1 MDSPTRH
8 RACVDCYQGNSVD
21 IEPHLPNYTPHSW
34 ISLHHKWSPCSFKP
48 APASGSLQLFPRPAG
63 LAVDESRKSGL
74 LLFLHLVYPL
84 SSDLATRALLPNF
97 TKGNSLGVAHPA
109 GRASSELHHHTR
121 PLSLFD
127 LERRKPEHPSRKTMA
142 SFMSNFFPGGR
153 DKTQG
158 EADPRPGTPTKR
170 NSFLTPTSTPQ
181 GSPSKKMAPPG
192 AHDLPAAFESAMNL
206 NSTGLEAPLR
216 LGRPQSVVTPLSP
229 GKSNAQPL
237 DESNSNVEDSVIYK
251 AKSSGSPLKKQ
262 GQENT
267 PPISR
272 MNTAESPYQH
282 NHAAISRQQLYEPKD
297 RPTTPAKKFN
307 TSRGLTAEEREILQ
321 KPNVRRMVN
330 VTQLYFLDYYFD
342 LLTYVGSRQN
352 RLNAFKAEYPPPP
365 DTDERAH
372 NQMWSKYAGRERAN
386 LRKRRV
392 RLRQG
397 DFQIL
402 TQVGQGG
409 YGQVFLAQ
417 KKDTR
422 EVCALKVMSKK
433 LLFKLDEV
441 RHVLTE
447 RDILTTAQSEWLVR
461 LLYSFQDDKSI
472 YLAMEYVPGGD
483 FRTLLNNTGV
493 LSNRHARF
501 YIAEMFCSIDAL
513 HQLGYIHRDLK
524 PENFLVDS
532 SGHIKLTDFGLA
544 AGFLAPSRIESMRVK
559 LEKASETSVPFGKP
573 MDQRTVTE
581 RRESYRNMRDHD
593 VNYAKSI
600 VGSPDYMAPEVLR
613 GEEYDF
619 TVDYWSLGCM
629 LFEALT
635 GFPPFAGATADE
647 TWRNLK
653 HWKEVLKRP
662 VWEDPNYFLSNR
674 TWNFITTCINSRTRR
689 FSNIKDIYAHQ
700 YFAEVD
706 WETLR
711 QTRAPFVP
719 ELDSETDAGYFDD
732 FSNESDMA
740 KYKEVHDKQQ
750 ALETMADRDDEM
762 SKSLFVGFT
771 FRHRKTTDDGESSPR
786 KRIPTDDTFGTML

>member
-1 MDSPTRH
+1 
-8 RACVDCYQGNSVD
+8 
-21 IEPHLPNYTPHSW
+21 
-34 ISLHHKWSPCSFKP
+34 
-48 APASGSLQLFPRPAG
+48 
-63 LAVDESRKSGL
+63 
-74 LLFLHLVYPL
+74 
-84 SSDLATRALLPNF
+84 
-97 TKGNSLGVAHPA
+97 
-109 GRASSELHHHTR
+109 
-121 PLSLFD
+121 
-127 LERRKPEHPSRKTMA
+127 MA
-142 SFMSNFFPGGR
+142 SFMSSFFPGG
-153 DKTQG
+153 KEKLPE
-158 EADPRPGTPTKR
+158 EAGARPITPNK
-170 NSFLTPTSTPQ
+170 NNNFVGPTSTPQ
-181 GSPSKKMAPPG
+181 GSPSKKTIPPG
-192 AHDLPAAFESAMNL
+192 AHDLSSVFDNAMNL
-206 NSTGLEAPLR
+206 QASGIEAPVKLA
-216 LGRPQSVVTPLSP
+216 RPQSVITTQLSP
-229 GKSNAQPL
+229 GKGKPNPL
-237 DESNSNVEDSVIYK
+237 DEASPNPNYDDSVIHK
-251 AKSSGSPLKKQ
+251 GASPGSPSKKQ

-267 PPISR
+267 PPMSR
-272 MNTAESPYQH
+272 LAAADSPIQH
-282 NHAAISRQQLYEPKD
+282 NHAAVTRQQLYEH
-297 RPTTPAKKFN
+297 RERSSAPAKRFN
-307 TSRGLTAEEREILQ
+307 TSRGLTPEEREILQ

-342 LLTYVGSRQN
+342 LLTYVGARQN
-352 RLNAFKAEYPPPP
+352 RLQAFKSEYPPPP
-365 DTDERAH
+365 TTDEDTF

-392 RLRQG
+392 RLRHG

-461 LLYSFQDDKSI
+461 LLYSFQDEKSI

-501 YIAEMFCSIDAL
+501 YIAEMFCSVDAL

-532 SGHIKLTDFGLA
+532 TGHVKLTDFGLA
-544 AGFLAPSRIESMRVK
+544 AGVLAPSKIESMRIK
-559 LEKASETSVPFGKP
+559 LEKASETAVPFGKP
-573 MDQRTVTE
+573 MDQRTVAE
-581 RRESYRNMRDHD
+581 RRESYRNMREND

-613 GEEYDF
+613 GEEYDY

-635 GFPPFAGATADE
+635 GFPPFAGASPDE

-674 TWNFITTCINSRTRR
+674 TWNFITTCINSRSRR
-689 FSNIKDIYAHQ
+689 FSNIKDIFEHQ

-706 WETLR
+706 WDTLR
-711 QTRAPFVP
+711 QSRAPFVP

-732 FSNESDMA
+732 FSNEADMA
-740 KYKEVHDKQQ
+740 KYKEVHEKQQ
-750 ALETMADRDDEM
+750 ALETMAERDDEM

-771 FRHRKTTDDGESSPR
+771 FRHRKPATEDGGSPR
-786 KRIPTDDTFGTML
+786 KRIPTSDDTFGTML

>member
-1 MDSPTRH
+1 
-8 RACVDCYQGNSVD
+8 
-21 IEPHLPNYTPHSW
+21 
-34 ISLHHKWSPCSFKP
+34 
-48 APASGSLQLFPRPAG
+48 
-63 LAVDESRKSGL
+63 
-74 LLFLHLVYPL
+74 
-84 SSDLATRALLPNF
+84 
-97 TKGNSLGVAHPA
+97 
-109 GRASSELHHHTR
+109 
-121 PLSLFD
+121 
-127 LERRKPEHPSRKTMA
+127 
-142 SFMSNFFPGGR
+142 
-153 DKTQG
+153 
-158 EADPRPGTPTKR
+158 
-170 NSFLTPTSTPQ
+170 
-181 GSPSKKMAPPG
+181 
-192 AHDLPAAFESAMNL
+192 
-206 NSTGLEAPLR
+206 
-216 LGRPQSVVTPLSP
+216 
-229 GKSNAQPL
+229 
-237 DESNSNVEDSVIYK
+237 
-251 AKSSGSPLKKQ
+251 
-262 GQENT
+262 
-267 PPISR
+267 
-272 MNTAESPYQH
+272 
-282 NHAAISRQQLYEPKD
+282 
-297 RPTTPAKKFN
+297 
-307 TSRGLTAEEREILQ
+307 
-321 KPNVRRMVN
+321 
-330 VTQLYFLDYYFD
+330 
-342 LLTYVGSRQN
+342 
-352 RLNAFKAEYPPPP
+352 
-365 DTDERAH
+365 
-372 NQMWSKYAGRERAN
+372 MWTKYAGRERAN

-392 RLRQG
+392 RLRHG

-461 LLYSFQDDKSI
+461 LLYSFQDERSI

-501 YIAEMFCSIDAL
+501 YIAEMFCSVDAL

-532 SGHIKLTDFGLA
+532 TGHIKLTDFGLA
-544 AGFLAPSRIESMRVK
+544 AGVLAPSKIESMRVK
-559 LEKASETSVPFGKP
+559 LEKASESSVPFGKP
-573 MDQRTVTE
+573 MDQRTVAE
-581 RRESYRNMRDHD
+581 RRESYRTMREND

-635 GFPPFAGATADE
+635 GFPPFAGATPDE

-674 TWNFITTCINSRTRR
+674 TWNFICTCINSRSRR
-689 FSNIKDIYAHQ
+689 FSNITDIFAHQ
-700 YFAEVD
+700 YFAEVEWD
-706 WETLR
+706 VLR

-732 FSNESDMA
+732 FTNEADMA

-750 ALETMADRDDEM
+750 ALETMAEREDQM

-771 FRHRKTTDDGESSPR
+771 FRHRKPATEDGASPR
-786 KRIPTDDTFGTML
+786 KRIPTDESFGTMF

>member
-1 MDSPTRH
+1 
-8 RACVDCYQGNSVD
+8 
-21 IEPHLPNYTPHSW
+21 
-34 ISLHHKWSPCSFKP
+34 
-48 APASGSLQLFPRPAG
+48 
-63 LAVDESRKSGL
+63 
-74 LLFLHLVYPL
+74 
-84 SSDLATRALLPNF
+84 
-97 TKGNSLGVAHPA
+97 
-109 GRASSELHHHTR
+109 
-121 PLSLFD
+121 
-127 LERRKPEHPSRKTMA
+127 MA
-142 SFMSNFFPGGR
+142 SFMSNFFQSR
-153 DKTQG
+153 DKSSG
-158 EADPRPGTPTKR
+158 DASARPTTPTKKG
-170 NSFLTPTSTPQ
+170 NDSFINPTSTPQ
-181 GSPSKKMAPPG
+181 GSPSKKTVPPG
-192 AHDLPAAFESAMNL
+192 AHDLPTAFESALTL
-206 NSTGLEAPLR
+206 NSAGLDAPIKLA
-216 LGRPQSVVTPLSP
+216 RPQSVIAPLSP
-229 GKSNAQPL
+229 GRANVQPR
-237 DESNSNVEDSVIYK
+237 EEPSIEQSVIH
-251 AKSSGSPLKKQ
+251 KSASPTSPLKRQ
-262 GQENT
+262 GQENR
-267 PPISR
+267 PPAPR
-272 MNTAESPYQH
+272 LGLAELPAQH
-282 NHAAISRQQLYEPKD
+282 NHAARSRQQLYEPRE
-297 RPTTPAKKFN
+297 RPTTSHGHKKFN
-307 TSRGLTAEEREILQ
+307 TSRGLTAEERLLLQ
-321 KPNVRRMVN
+321 KPGVKRLVN

-352 RLNAFKAEYPPPP
+352 RLAAFKAEYPAPPE
-365 DTDERAH
+365 TDEQTH
-372 NQMWSKYAGRERAN
+372 NQMWTKYTGRERAN

-409 YGQVFLAQ
+409 YGQVYLAQ

-433 LLFKLDEV
+433 LLFKLDEI

-447 RDILTTAQSEWLVR
+447 RDILTTAQSDWLVR

-501 YIAEMFCSIDAL
+501 YIAEMFCAVNAL
-513 HQLGYIHRDLK
+513 HELGYIHRDLK

-532 SGHIKLTDFGLA
+532 TGHVKLTDFGLA
-544 AGFLAPSRIESMRVK
+544 AGVLAPSRIESMRIK
-559 LEKASETSVPFGKP
+559 LEEASETSVPFGKP
-573 MDQRTVTE
+573 MDQRTVAE
-581 RRESYRNMRDHD
+581 RRESYRNMRQND

-613 GEEYDF
+613 GEEYDY

-635 GFPPFAGATADE
+635 GFPPFAGAAPDE

-674 TWNFITTCINSRTRR
+674 TWNFITTCINSRARR
-689 FSNIKDIYAHQ
+689 FSNIQDIYGHQ

-732 FSNESDMA
+732 FSNEADMA
-740 KYKEVHDKQQ
+740 KYKEVHEKQQ
-750 ALETMADRDDEM
+750 AMETLADRDDEM

-771 FRHRKTTDDGESSPR
+771 FRHRKPATEDGGSPR
-786 KRIPTDDTFGTML
+786 KRIPVSESETFGTML

>member
-1 MDSPTRH
+1 
-8 RACVDCYQGNSVD
+8 
-21 IEPHLPNYTPHSW
+21 
-34 ISLHHKWSPCSFKP
+34 
-48 APASGSLQLFPRPAG
+48 
-63 LAVDESRKSGL
+63 
-74 LLFLHLVYPL
+74 
-84 SSDLATRALLPNF
+84 
-97 TKGNSLGVAHPA
+97 
-109 GRASSELHHHTR
+109 
-121 PLSLFD
+121 
-127 LERRKPEHPSRKTMA
+127 MA
-142 SFMSNFFPGGR
+142 SFMSNIFAPGGKDSNSR
-153 DKTQG
+153 LDLG
-158 EADPRPGTPTKR
+158 RPQTPVHR
-170 NSFLTPTSTPQ
+170 NSFIEPTSTPQ
-181 GSPSKKMAPPG
+181 GSPSKRTFPPG
-192 AHDLPAAFESAMNL
+192 AHDLPQALESHLKL
-206 NSTGLEAPLR
+206 NSTVLDSPIR
-216 LGRPQSVVTPLSP
+216 LGRPQSVVAPLSP
-229 GKSNAQPL
+229 AKVNKVQPPDAESTNTTG
-237 DESNSNVEDSVIYK
+237 DESILQRN
-251 AKSSGSPLKKQ
+251 APATPLKHQ

-267 PPISR
+267 PP
-272 MNTAESPYQH
+272 TAAKIPLQH
-282 NHAAISRQQLYEPKD
+282 NHAALSRQDVYSNP
-297 RPTTPAKKFN
+297 RPAPPPNKFE
-307 TSRGLTAEEREILQ
+307 TSRGLTQEERDILE
-321 KPNVRRMVN
+321 KPNVRRLVN

-342 LLTYVGSRQN
+342 LLTYVGNRQN
-352 RLNAFKAEYPPPP
+352 RLNAFQAEYPTPP
-365 DTDERAH
+365 DTDEETYK
-372 NQMWSKYAGRERAN
+372 QMWHKYTGRERAN

-417 KKDTR
+417 KKDTK

-447 RDILTTAQSEWLVR
+447 RDILTTAKSQWLVR
-461 LLYSFQDDKSI
+461 LLYSFQDDKNI

-501 YIAEMFCSIDAL
+501 YIAEMFCSVDAL

-532 SGHIKLTDFGLA
+532 SGHVKLTDFGLA
-544 AGFLAPSRIESMRVK
+544 AGMLAPAKIESMRIR

-573 MDQRTVTE
+573 MEQRTVAE
-581 RRESYRNMRDHD
+581 RRDGYRSMRNKDA
-593 VNYAKSI
+593 NYAKSI

-613 GEEYDF
+613 GEEYDY

-635 GFPPFAGATADE
+635 GFPPFAGSSPDE

-674 TWNFITTCINSRTRR
+674 TWNFITTCINSRSKR

-700 YFAEVD
+700 YFAEVN

-711 QTRAPFVP
+711 DTKAPFVP

-732 FSNESDMA
+732 FTNEADMA
-740 KYKEVHDKQQ
+740 KYKEVHDKQT
-750 ALETMADRDDEM
+750 ALETMAEREEEM
-762 SKSLFVGFT
+762 NKALFVGFT
-771 FRHRKTTDDGESSPR
+771 FRHRKTDENGPSPR
-786 KRIPTDDTFGTML
+786 KPINDNTFGTML

>member
-1 MDSPTRH
+1 
-8 RACVDCYQGNSVD
+8 
-21 IEPHLPNYTPHSW
+21 
-34 ISLHHKWSPCSFKP
+34 
-48 APASGSLQLFPRPAG
+48 
-63 LAVDESRKSGL
+63 
-74 LLFLHLVYPL
+74 
-84 SSDLATRALLPNF
+84 
-97 TKGNSLGVAHPA
+97 
-109 GRASSELHHHTR
+109 
-121 PLSLFD
+121 
-127 LERRKPEHPSRKTMA
+127 MA
-142 SFMSNFFPGGR
+142 SFMSTFFPGGKQER
-153 DKTQG
+153 SD
-158 EADPRPGTPTKR
+158 ARPTTPTKGAR
-170 NSFLTPTSTPQ
+170 PNDFITPISTPQ
-181 GSPSKKMAPPG
+181 GSPSKKTVPPG
-192 AHDLPAAFESAMNL
+192 ANELPVALESMKLSAP
-206 NSTGLEAPLR
+206 SALESPVKLTRPL
-216 LGRPQSVVTPLSP
+216 GASTPLSP
-229 GKSNAQPL
+229 GKSNLQNI
-237 DESNSNVEDSVIYK
+237 DETSVLVDNSVIHK
-251 AKSSGSPLKKQ
+251 GTPTGGSALRGH

-267 PPISR
+267 PPVQGR
-272 MNTAESPYQH
+272 DTPTEPAPTYQPS
-282 NHAAISRQQLYEPKD
+282 HAALSRQELYHARE
-297 RPTTPAKKFN
+297 RPSPTVKRFN
-307 TSRGLTAEEREILQ
+307 TQRGLTAEELEILQ
-321 KPNVRRMVN
+321 KPNIKRLVN

-352 RLNAFKAEYPPPP
+352 RLTAFKEEYPAPPE
-365 DTDERAH
+365 TDEETY
-372 NQMWSKYAGRERAN
+372 NQMWSKYTGRERAA

-417 KKDTR
+417 KKDTK

-433 LLFKLDEV
+433 LLFKLDEI

-447 RDILTTAQSEWLVR
+447 RDILTTAKSEWLVR
-461 LLYSFQDDKSI
+461 LLYSFQDDKNI

-501 YIAEMFCSIDAL
+501 YIAEMFCSVDAL

-532 SGHIKLTDFGLA
+532 TGHVKLTDFGLA
-544 AGFLAPSRIESMRVK
+544 AGFLAPAKIESMRVR

-573 MDQRTVTE
+573 MEQRTVAE
-581 RRESYRNMRDHD
+581 RREGYRSMREKD

-635 GFPPFAGATADE
+635 GFPPFAGSNADE

-653 HWKEVLKRP
+653 HWREVLKRP
-662 VWEDPNYFLSNR
+662 VWEDPSYFLSNR
-674 TWNFITTCINSRTRR
+674 TWNFITTCINSRSKR
-689 FSNIKDIYAHQ
+689 FSKIQDIYDHQ

-706 WETLR
+706 WRILRETK
-711 QTRAPFVP
+711 APFVP

-732 FSNESDMA
+732 FSNEADMA
-740 KYKEVHDKQQ
+740 KYKEVHEKQA
-750 ALETMADRDDEM
+750 ALENLAEREEEM
-762 SKSLFVGFT
+762 SKALFVGFT
-771 FRHRKTTDDGESSPR
+771 FRHRKPAGEDGSSPR
-786 KRIPTDDTFGTML
+786 KPIPFPTEENTFGTML